1 MFAFAVLTATAVPTA
16 SALPAPTAP
25 PDSIPGFAVTS
36 LARQRA
42 LEARFLAVPTAAS
55 AARTAAWL
63 AAEPH
68 LAGTPG
74 AEALAAA
81 LADTLRALGFLVEV
95 ERYGVWIPHPR
106 RVSLALVERGGPAG
120 DEVVRP
126 LPTRQPSRQPVAPAD
141 SFLLLGWNAYGAP
154 GAVEAPVVYASYGL
168 PADYETLA
176 RAGIDVEGRIVLAR
190 YGRAFRGVK
199 VREAERRGAAAV
211 LLYSDPAQNGY
222 AAGDTVPHGP
232 MMPSDAIQLGTVSY
246 LWRFTGDPL
255 TPGRPALPGVE
266 RLEPEESPVL
276 PSIPVVPI
284 SYGAAREIL
293 EALGGSTPPEGFEGG
308 LPVAYRVGPGPAA
321 VRLQVEVDSE
331 LRPVS
336 NVIARIPAAGGSG
349 PGAMILLG
357 NHYDAWLFGGV
368 DPHSGT
374 TAMLEIAH
382 AFAAL
387 REGGWTPR
395 REIVLAFWGAEEF
408 NVAGSTEWVE
418 AHADE
423 LRERAV
429 AYFNVDV
436 FTAGILDVS
445 GSPSLTDHV
454 MAAADAVQDPVTG
467 RPLAELWIERQ
478 REAWGEECTFS
489 FLLRPDAPP
498 PVTCPPFRPGLGPL
512 GAGSDWTAFWH
523 WAGVPSL
530 QWTMNGRGSWAS
542 YHSALEDFAYL
553 RDWGDPGFRHTP
565 AFASAMGLAALRL
578 AEADALPFRYTRY
591 ADRIEGHVYDL
602 ERRMLVAD
610 PWIAP
615 AAGSE
620 RAGIDSLRAALAGFR
635 DAAMTVEA
643 AQAEALA
650 GEPLRTRLTALD
662 RALAATERALLD
674 PGNLPDRPWYR
685 HTIYAPGTESGYDSV
700 PLPAAA
706 LAVAERD
713 PAALRDALRR
723 ITAGLARATTI
734 LTEAVHR

>member
-1 MFAFAVLTATAVPTA
+1 
-16 SALPAPTAP
+16 
-25 PDSIPGFAVTS
+25 
-36 LARQRA
+36 
-42 LEARFLAVPTAAS
+42 
-55 AARTAAWL
+55 
-63 AAEPH
+63 
-68 LAGTPG
+68 
-74 AEALAAA
+74 
-81 LADTLRALGFLVEV
+81 
-95 ERYGVWIPHPR
+95 
-106 RVSLALVERGGPAG
+106 
-120 DEVVRP
+120 
-126 LPTRQPSRQPVAPAD
+126 
-141 SFLLLGWNAYGAP
+141 NAYGAP
-154 GAVEAPVVYASYGL
+154 GAVEAAVVYANYGL
-168 PADYETLA
+168 PADYDALA
-176 RAGIDVEGRIVLAR
+176 RAGVDVEGRVVLAR

-211 LLYSDPAQNGY
+211 LLYSDPAENGY
-222 AAGDTVPHGP
+222 AAGDTVPLGP

-266 RLEPEESPVL
+266 RLAPEESPVL
-276 PSIPVVPI
+276 PGIPVIPI

-293 EALGGSTPPEGFEGG
+293 EALGGPDAPEGFEGA
-308 LPVAYRVGPGPAA
+308 LPVRYRVGPGPAG
-321 VRLQVEVDSE
+321 VRLEVDLDVR

-336 NVIARIPAAGGSG
+336 NVIARIPAAGGQD
-349 PGAMILLG
+349 PGIRPTPMIVLG

-382 AFAAL
+382 AFSAL

-423 LRERAV
+423 LRERAI

-445 GSPSLTDHV
+445 GSPSLADHV
-454 MAAADAVQDPVTG
+454 LAAAAAVQDPVTG

-478 REAWGEECTFS
+478 QEAWEKRCARTTA
-489 FLLRPDAPP
+489 PDALARA
-498 PVTCPPFRPGLGPL
+498 TCPPFQPGLGPL

-553 RDWGDPGFRHTP
+553 RDWGDPGFQHTP
-565 AFASAMGLAALRL
+565 VFASTMGLAALRL

-591 ADRIEGHVYDL
+591 ADRIEAHVDDL
-602 ERRMLVAD
+602 ERAILEAD

-615 AAGSE
+615 AEDAGPT
-620 RAGIDSLRAALAGFR
+620 GIDSLRAALAGFR

-650 GEPLRTRLTALD
+650 EEPLPARLAALD
-662 RALAATERALLD
+662 RALAGTERALLD

-685 HTIYAPGTESGYDSV
+685 HTIYAPGPESGYDSV

-706 LAVAERD
+706 LALAERD
-713 PAALRDALRR
+713 SAALRGALER
-723 ITAGLARATTI
+723 ITAALVRAATI
-734 LTEAVHR
+734 LTGSVGR